1 MEYSFYIYLIL
12 TTVCLFVGFLGGFL
26 GIALGAVRLP
36 IIILL
41 GIEPIIAASTN
52 LLAVIFGSTAGLIPA
67 IKQNRVPV
75 KSSLVISIPSMVAA
89 FLGGYFAFQIPE
101 FFLLVIMIFCLVLS
115 GLVMTFYKITEY
127 DNNKTQK
134 HFLKEAFV
142 GLIIS
147 YLGGTVG
154 LALGVL
160 RVPAFVYFLKMNIR
174 TAGGINLLVSILV
187 GISAYA
193 GHSFSGSLD
202 YLLIICI
209 VFPTV
214 IGMYFGSRFVK
225 IANDN
230 HLRKALGI
238 TLLILSIVLVIREL

>member
-1 MEYSFYIYLIL
+1 MEYSVYIYLIL
-12 TTVCLFVGFLGGFL
+12 SIVCLFIGFLGGFL

-36 IIILL
+36 IIIIL

-52 LLAVIFGSTAGLIPA
+52 LLAVIFGSFAGLIPA

-75 KSSLVISIPSMVAA
+75 KSSLLISIPSMIAA

-101 FFLLVIMIFCLVLS
+101 SALVIIMIFCLVVS

-127 DNNKTQK
+127 DTNHLNMNS
-134 HFLKEAFV
+134 FRAILV
-142 GLIIS
+142 GIFIS
-147 YLGGTVG
+147 YFGGTVG

-160 RVPAFVYFLKMNIR
+160 RVPAFVYFLRMNIKS
-174 TAGGINLLVSILV
+174 AGGINLLVSILV

-193 GHSFSGSLD
+193 GHSFSSGID
-202 YLLIICI
+202 YLLVGSI
-209 VFPTV
+209 VSPTI
-214 IGMYFGSRFVK
+214 IGMYLGSRFVK

-230 HLRKALGI
+230 QLRKALGI
-238 TLLILSIVLVIREL
+238 TLIILSIVIFVREI